1 MKLAMVISTPDA
13 GFDALAFKD
22 DLKRSIEKLHALGFD
37 GVEIAIRDPSKVNV
51 GEIRSIIEKRNMDL
65 VAIGTGQ
72 IYLQE
77 GLNFLTEDEDL
88 RIRTIERLKK
98 HVDLA
103 ENFGAYVIIGLVRGH
118 RKGIPKDRALELLL
132 DGIGKLADYAR
143 EKKVKIVVEAINR
156 YEVDTLNTLEET
168 LKFLE
173 LLKRDN
179 VGILA
184 DTFHMN
190 IEEPVMEESLKKVG
204 KKLFHVHI
212 ADSNRWAPGRGH
224 IDFRS
229 IIGTLREMGYD
240 GYLSAEILPLPDP
253 DTSAKETMEYMRQ
266 FIKG

>member
-1 MKLAMVISTPDA
+1 M
-13 GFDALAFKD
+13 
-22 DLKRSIEKLHALGFD
+22 
-37 GVEIAIRDPSKVNV
+37 
-51 GEIRSIIEKRNMDL
+51 
-65 VAIGTGQ
+65 
-72 IYLQE
+72 
-77 GLNFLTEDEDL
+77 
-88 RIRTIERLKK
+88 
-98 HVDLA
+98 
-103 ENFGAYVIIGLVRGH
+103 
-118 RKGIPKDRALELLL
+118 ELLL
-132 DGIGKLADYAR
+132 DGIGKLADYAKER
-143 EKKVKIVVEAINR
+143 KVKIVVEAINR

-168 LKFLE
+168 LEFLE

-224 IDFRS
+224 IDFGS
-229 IIGTLREMGYD
+229 IIETLREIGYD

-266 FIKG
+266 FFKG